1 MSTLRRTSIDDIKKD
16 GKGEIIQPKI
26 KRERISY
33 PKKVKEKLRK
43 HKMNEFKVLSFLRKS
58 INTKNKIFY

>member
-1 MSTLRRTSIDDIKKD
+1 VSTLRRTSIDDIKKD

-33 PKKVKEKLRK
+33 LKKVKEKLGNIK
-43 HKMNEFKVLSFLRKS
+43 
-58 INTKNKIFY
+58 